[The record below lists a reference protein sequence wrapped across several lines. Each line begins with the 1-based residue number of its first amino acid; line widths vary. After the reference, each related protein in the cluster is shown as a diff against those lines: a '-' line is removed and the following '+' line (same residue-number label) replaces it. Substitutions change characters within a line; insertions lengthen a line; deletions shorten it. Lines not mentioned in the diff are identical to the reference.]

1 MDAGIIKKTASYS
14 HPVRI
19 FLAIVGKVVV
29 DDDDVSDYEI
39 KEDEE
44 DGVDTD
50 GLPFACFI
58 CRGDFENP
66 VVTLC
71 GHYFCSSCAI
81 SASRNDPRCQACGKE
96 TSGVFN
102 TARKL
107 IKKLK
112 DRGK

>member
-1 MDAGIIKKTASYS
+1 M
-14 HPVRI
+14 
-19 FLAIVGKVVV
+19 

-39 KEDEE
+39 KEGEE

-58 CRGDFENP
+58 CRGDFVNP

-112 DRGK
+112 ERGK

>member
-1 MDAGIIKKTASYS
+1 MCCLLEVKP
-14 HPVRI
+14 PV
-19 FLAIVGKVVV
+19 A
-29 DDDDVSDYEI
+29 DDDESDYEI
-39 KEDEE
+39 KEGEE
-44 DGVDTD
+44 DGLDAD

-58 CRGDFENP
+58 CRGDFVNP

-71 GHYFCSSCAI
+71 GHYFCSTCAI
-81 SASRNDPRCQACGKE
+81 GASNDSKCQACGKE

-112 DRGK
+112 EKERASS